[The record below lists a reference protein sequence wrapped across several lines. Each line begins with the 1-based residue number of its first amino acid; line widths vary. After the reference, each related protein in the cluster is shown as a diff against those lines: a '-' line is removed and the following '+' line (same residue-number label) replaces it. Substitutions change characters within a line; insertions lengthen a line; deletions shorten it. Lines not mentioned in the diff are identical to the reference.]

1 MRRKDSAKREKQDRP
16 ADKKPGISDAEME
29 KLRQQLQDARAEHD
43 ELLAKLQRVSA
54 DYANYQKRAPKQI
67 AEAVAYE
74 KEALIKSLLPALD
87 NFEHALAGAESAGN
101 SRAVLDGV
109 RIVYNH
115 FLDILKSHG
124 VEQIS
129 ALGQQF
135 DPALHQAMTQR
146 QENDKQGG
154 IVLEE
159 FQKGY
164 KLNSRVIRPSKVVVN
179 KLSDQEQPENEK
191 PAQERAE
198 EAADVDETTDK
209 E

>member
-1 MRRKDSAKREKQDRP
+1 MKRKDSAKREKQDRP
-16 ADKKPGISDAEME
+16 ADKKPGISDAEIE
-29 KLRQQLQDARAEHD
+29 KLSQQLQDAQAEHD
-43 ELLAKLQRVSA
+43 ELFAKLQRVSA

-87 NFEHALAGAESAGN
+87 NFEHALVGAESARN
-101 SRAVLDGV
+101 SQAVLDGV

-115 FLDILKSHG
+115 FLDILKSCG

-129 ALGQQF
+129 ALGQKF

-146 QENDKQGG
+146 QENDKQDGT
-154 IVLEE
+154 VLEE

-164 KLNSRVIRPSKVVVN
+164 KLNGRVIRPSKVVVN
-179 KLSDQEQPENEK
+179 KPSDQEQPEAEK
-191 PAQERAE
+191 SAQERAE
-198 EAADVDETTDK
+198 EATEVNETTDK

>member
-43 ELLAKLQRVSA
+43 ELFAKLQRVSA

-101 SRAVLDGV
+101 SQAVLDGV

-135 DPALHQAMTQR
+135 DPTLHQAMTQR
-146 QENDKQGG
+146 QENDKEGG
-154 IVLEE
+154 TVLEE

-179 KLSDQEQPENEK
+179 KPSD
-191 PAQERAE
+191 QERAE

>member
-16 ADKKPGISDAEME
+16 ADRKPGISDAEME

-74 KEALIKSLLPALD
+74 KEALIKSLLPTLD

-101 SRAVLDGV
+101 SQAVLDGV

-146 QENDKQGG
+146 QENDKEGG

-179 KLSDQEQPENEK
+179 KLSDQEQPESEK
-191 PAQERAE
+191 PVEERVE
-198 EAADVDETTDK
+198 ETTDVDETTNK

>member
-1 MRRKDSAKREKQDRP
+1 MKRKDSAKREKQDRP
-16 ADKKPGISDAEME
+16 ADKKPGISDAEIE
-29 KLRQQLQDARAEHD
+29 KLSQQLQDAQAEHD
-43 ELLAKLQRVSA
+43 ELFAKLQRVSA

-101 SRAVLDGV
+101 SLAVLDGV

-115 FLDILKSHG
+115 FLDILKSCG

-129 ALGQQF
+129 ALGQKF

-146 QENDKQGG
+146 QENDKQDGT
-154 IVLEE
+154 VLEE

-164 KLNSRVIRPSKVVVN
+164 KLNGRVIRPSKVVVN
-179 KLSDQEQPENEK
+179 KPSDQEQPESER

-198 EAADVDETTDK
+198 EATEVNETTDK